1 MPPLQRQ
8 LCSKQL
14 VQQRAS
20 NTVRGSRA
28 MPGPFECSSQACAGS
43 CGTGVAPKE
52 LSRLVLELSASGSC
66 LLHAS
71 ARLWTRS
78 VWVPDRELRTEM
90 ENV

>member
-14 VQQRAS
+14 VQQRAG

-28 MPGPFECSSQACAGS
+28 MPGPFECSSQACPGS
-43 CGTGVAPKE
+43 CGTGAASKE
-52 LSRLVLELSASGSC
+52 VSRLVLEPSASGSC
-66 LLHAS
+66 PLHAS

-78 VWVPDRELRTEM
+78 VWVPDEGVKNRD
-90 ENV
+90 